1 MSGMLTSSG
10 LVWPCSLNALW
21 PKNTPR
27 HMILLGIRKPTND
40 NSEMFEG
47 LMLKEVEIGQNLL
60 LKGTVRPLGIK
71 ETTLSPM

>member
-1 MSGMLTSSG
+1 
-10 LVWPCSLNALW
+10 
-21 PKNTPR
+21 
-27 HMILLGIRKPTND
+27 MILLGIRKPTND

-71 ETTLSPM
+71 ETTLSPI